1 MISGRAPGGPA
12 EHTALM
18 AHARFAAALILALV
32 ACGNRE
38 SHRGSQA
45 PGKPVE
51 DRPPNGTS
59 QKPIFPG
66 QTRAPYRTAGVRFEV
81 KRVARGL
88 EHPWSLAFLPDGAM
102 LVTERPGRL
111 RLVPGGG
118 GALSP
123 PIAGVPK
130 VDARD
135 QGGLFEVAVDPSFP
149 DTGLVYLTYAEP
161 RDGGNGLAVARARL
175 VREGTSARLDGLEV
189 IWRMTPTIDST
200 KHFGGRL
207 VFAGGGQLFVTT
219 GERFVPEGRAQA
231 QDPESALGK
240 VVRIAPGQ
248 PVIWSRGHRNIQ
260 AAAIHPETG
269 ALWIVEHGAKGGD
282 EINIVERGGNY
293 GWPIITYGID
303 YSGQPIGQ
311 GITAAAGMIQPT
323 YFWDPSIAPSGM
335 AFYQGDRFPAWR
347 GSLFVGALA
356 GKHLARL
363 TFDGTR
369 VVGEERLLTDR
380 ARIRDVRVGVGGALF
395 ILTDEDDGELL
406 ELVPPGA

>member
-1 MISGRAPGGPA
+1 MVRALLAAGLA
-12 EHTALM
+12 MAL
-18 AHARFAAALILALV
+18 L
-32 ACGNRE
+32 ACGNRD
-38 SHRGSQA
+38 SHRGSRT

-51 DRPPNGTS
+51 TRPPNGTT

-66 QTRAPYRTAGVRFEV
+66 QTRAPYRTAGVRFDV
-81 KRVARGL
+81 RTVVRGL
-88 EHPWSLAFLPDGAM
+88 EHPWSLAFLPDGPM

-111 RLVPGGG
+111 RLVPAGG

-123 PIAGVPK
+123 PIAGVPE

-149 DTGLVYLTYAEP
+149 QTSLIYLTYAEP

-175 VREGTSARLDGLEV
+175 VREEGAVRLDGLEV
-189 IWRMTPTIDST
+189 VWRMTPTIDST

-207 VFAGGGQLFVTT
+207 VFGRGGELFVTT

-231 QDPESALGK
+231 QDPTSTLGK
-240 VVRIAPGQ
+240 LVRVAPGQ
-248 PVIWSRGHRNIQ
+248 AVIWSRGHRNVQ
-260 AAAIHPETG
+260 AAAIHPQTG
-269 ALWIVEHGAKGGD
+269 ALWIVEHGARGGD

-303 YSGQPIGQ
+303 YSGEPVGQ
-311 GITAAAGMIQPT
+311 GITAAAGMIQPV

-356 GKHLARL
+356 GKHVARL
-363 TFDGTR
+363 TFNGTR
-369 VVGEERLLTDR
+369 VVGEERLLADR
-380 ARIRDVRVGVGGALF
+380 ARIRDVRVGPGGALF
-395 ILTDEDDGELL
+395 ILTDEEDGELL
-406 ELVPPGA
+406 ELVLPGA